1 MRFGRYELL
10 MPLGAGG
17 MGEVFRARD
26 RDLERDVAVKFLAPR
41 FASDAERLARFAF
54 EARTASSL
62 NHPNIVTIHEIG
74 QAEGLPFIVMELV
87 EGQTLRKAMRDG
99 RLPIRRVLDIGAQ
112 IADGLAKAHAA
123 GIVHRDLKPE
133 NVMLTPDGFVK
144 ILDFGLAKLHA
155 DAAAGTFPSD
165 GGRSESPTTFRTGT
179 RDGAIIGTVGYMSP
193 EQAAGRPADYRA
205 DQFAL
210 GATLYEMATGRQ
222 AFQRDSV
229 VQTLNA
235 IIEHDPPSLAE
246 LNPSF
251 PAPARWIAE
260 RCLAKAPGER
270 YASTLDLAREL
281 RGVREHL
288 SETSNNSAEPRPV
301 PVPMPTPVPT
311 PVPVPVPQ
319 PRRLRV
325 WHLIG
330 AAAVVLAALMAIPA
344 IRESVLERLHLLPL
358 PAEKCIAVL
367 PVECLVTTAEE
378 KAACAGLLDSVTSRL
393 GALRRYREGLTVVPA
408 QEVWQSDAKKAV
420 DALRRLNA
428 TLAVHVTVRRTGPS
442 TAVAAV
448 LVDAKS
454 GRELRAAERSFVTRQ
469 ASLVDETVDAVVGML
484 DLELSPRERTAL
496 AAGSTRDPLASWLYL
511 EAVGRTPYQ
520 LAQTA
525 LERADQQPS
534 IDAAIRLFNQALEL
548 QPNYSLAHAGLGRA
562 YLSLYQIQN
571 RLEYA
576 ELAED
581 HCNRANE
588 IDRLIPQAW
597 LTLGSLHTQLRQF
610 DQALE
615 DLKRS
620 LDRDPGNDLVYARMA
635 YVYQLQRRYP
645 EAEQTYLK
653 AISVAQKSWWSHGYY
668 GAFLALRERYP
679 EAEAQFR
686 MAHEIAPDN
695 PRILSNLGGVLWNRQ
710 RKAEARVAFEK
721 SIQLYPTSAALS
733 NYATL
738 EYRDK
743 RFAEAADIY
752 KRATQLGPRD
762 YRIWRNLALAY
773 SRLEGDQARVQ
784 AQEAFRT
791 AQGLAEQERQRD
803 PRNGFLAAQLAD
815 CYAKLGNETEARRV
829 LAEVEKLAPGG
840 SEAKNAM
847 KLAAEVYEDLGGR
860 DASLRMLEAAFAR
873 GLTREEVEQAP
884 TFDKL
889 RADPRYQALVARTAS
904 GRK

>member
-1 MRFGRYELL
+1 MPPAPGMRFGRYELL
-10 MPLGAGG
+10 TPLGAGG
-17 MGEVFRARD
+17 MGEVYRARD
-26 RDLERDVAVKFLAPR
+26 RDLGRDVAVKFLPAR
-41 FASDAERLARFAF
+41 FAADADRLARFAF

-74 QAEGLPFIVMELV
+74 EAEGLPYIVMELV
-87 EGQTLRKAMRDG
+87 EGETLRRAMREG
-99 RLPIRRVLDIGAQ
+99 RLPTRRVLDIASQ
-112 IADGLAKAHAA
+112 IADGLAKAHSA

-144 ILDFGLAKLHA
+144 ILDFGLAKLHSDVIPGGA
-155 DAAAGTFPSD
+155 PPDRGQTETPTAFP
-165 GGRSESPTTFRTGT
+165 TGT
-179 RDGAIIGTVGYMSP
+179 RDGAIIGTAGYMSP
-193 EQAAGRPADYRA
+193 EQAAGRPADFRA
-205 DQFAL
+205 DQFAF

-235 IIEHDPPSLAE
+235 IIEHDPPSLVE

-260 RCLAKAPGER
+260 RCLSKAPADR

-288 SETSNNSAEPRPV
+288 SEASNSSADPRPAFVSV
-301 PVPMPTPVPT
+301 PAPRG
-311 PVPVPVPQ
+311 
-319 PRRLRV
+319 RRLRA
-325 WHLIG
+325 WHVVATSAAL
-330 AAAVVLAALMAIPA
+330 AAALLAVPA
-344 IRESVLERLHLLPL
+344 IRESVLERFHLLPL
-358 PAEKCIAVL
+358 PAEKCVAVL

-393 GALRRYREGLTVVPA
+393 GALQRYRQGLTVVPA

-428 TLAVHVTVRRTGPS
+428 TLAVHVTVRRTGSS

-448 LVDAKS
+448 LVDARS

-484 DLELSPRERTAL
+484 DMELSPREQTAL
-496 AAGSTRDPLASWLYL
+496 TAGSPRDPLASWLYL

-520 LAQTA
+520 LGQTA

-534 IDAAIRLFNQALEL
+534 VDAAIKLFNKALEL
-548 QPNYSLAHAGLGRA
+548 EPGYALAHVGLGRA

-571 RLEYA
+571 RPEYA

-581 HCNRANE
+581 RCNRANE
-588 IDRLIPQAW
+588 LDRLMPQAW
-597 LTLGSLHTQLRQF
+597 LTLGALHTLLREY

-615 DLKRS
+615 DFKRA
-620 LDRDPGNDLVYARMA
+620 LDRDPANDLVYARIA
-635 YVYQLQRRYP
+635 FVYQQQRRDP
-645 EAEQTYLK
+645 EAEQAYLK
-653 AISVAQKSWWSHGYY
+653 AISLAQKSWWPHGYY
-668 GAFLALRERYP
+668 GAFLSSRERYD

-686 MAHEIAPDN
+686 IANEIAPDN

-710 RKAEARVAFEK
+710 RQAEARVAFEK
-721 SIQLYPTSAALS
+721 SIQLYPTSGALS

-738 EYRDK
+738 EFRDK
-743 RFAEAADIY
+743 RFAEAAAIY

-762 YRIWRNLALAY
+762 YRIWRNMALAY
-773 SRLEGDQARVQ
+773 SQLGGEQAGVEARD
-784 AQEAFRT
+784 AFRT

-803 PRNGFLAAQLAD
+803 PKNGMLAAQLAD
-815 CYAKLGNETEARRV
+815 CHAKLGNETEARSL
-829 LAEVEKLAPGG
+829 LAEAEKL
-840 SEAKNAM
+840 EAK
-847 KLAAEVYEDLGGR
+847 KYDVPELAAGIYEDMGDR
-860 DASLRMLEAAFAR
+860 DAALRLLGVGFAR
-873 GLTREEVEQAP
+873 GLPRKRVEQAS

-889 RADPRYQALVARTAS
+889 RADPRYQALVARLAS
-904 GRK
+904 GKTK

>member
-1 MRFGRYELL
+1 MPPAPGMRFGRYELL
-10 MPLGAGG
+10 KPLGAGG
-17 MGEVFRARD
+17 MGEVYRARD
-26 RDLERDVAVKFLAPR
+26 RDLGRDVAVKFLSAR
-41 FASDAERLARFAF
+41 FAADADRLARFAF

-74 QAEGLPFIVMELV
+74 EAEGLPYIVMELV
-87 EGQTLRKAMRDG
+87 EGETLRAAIRDG
-99 RLPIRRVLDIGAQ
+99 RLPTRRVLDIASQ
-112 IADGLAKAHAA
+112 IADGLAKAHSA

-155 DAAAGTFPSD
+155 DVIPGGTPHD
-165 GGRSESPTTFRTGT
+165 RGQTETPTTFPTGT
-179 RDGAIIGTVGYMSP
+179 RDGAIIGTAGYMSP
-193 EQAAGRPADYRA
+193 EQAAGRPADFRA
-205 DQFAL
+205 DQFAF

-235 IIEHDPPSLAE
+235 IIEHDPLPLAE

-260 RCLAKAPGER
+260 RCLAKAPGDR

-288 SETSNNSAEPRPV
+288 SEASNSSAEPRPV
-301 PVPMPTPVPT
+301 PAPGR
-311 PVPVPVPQ
+311 VPVPR
-319 PRRLRV
+319 RRLRA
-325 WHLIG
+325 WHLVT
-330 AAAVVLAALMAIPA
+330 AAAVLLASLLAVPT
-344 IRESVLERLHLLPL
+344 IRDGVLERLHLLPI
-358 PAEKCIAVL
+358 PSDMSIAVL

-393 GALRRYREGLTVVPA
+393 GALQRYRLGLIVVPA
-408 QEVWQSDAKKAV
+408 QEVRQSDAKKAV

-448 LVDAKS
+448 LVDARS

-484 DLELSPRERTAL
+484 DMELNPREQTAL
-496 AAGSTRDPLASWLYL
+496 TAGSPRDPLASWLYL

-520 LAQTA
+520 LGQTA

-534 IDAAIRLFNQALEL
+534 VDAAIKLFNKALEL
-548 QPNYSLAHAGLGRA
+548 EPGYALAHAGLGRA

-571 RLEYA
+571 RPEYA
-576 ELAED
+576 ELAEE

-588 IDRLIPQAW
+588 LDRLMPQAW

-615 DLKRS
+615 DLNRAH
-620 LDRDPGNDLVYARMA
+620 DRDPANEVVYARIA
-635 YVYQLQRRYP
+635 FVYQQQRRDS
-645 EAEQTYLK
+645 EAEQAYLK
-653 AISVAQKSWWSHGYY
+653 AISLAQKSWWPHAYY

-679 EAEAQFR
+679 EAEQQFR
-686 MAHEIAPDN
+686 IAHEIAPDN

-710 RKAEARVAFEK
+710 RQAEARVAFEK
-721 SIQLYPTSAALS
+721 SIQLYPTSGALS

-738 EYRDK
+738 EFGDK
-743 RFAEAADIY
+743 RFAEAAAIY
-752 KRATQLGPRD
+752 RRAAQLAPRD
-762 YRIWRNLALAY
+762 YRIWRNMALAY
-773 SRLEGDQARVQ
+773 SHLDGGQAGVEARD
-784 AQEAFRT
+784 AFRT
-791 AQGLAEQERQRD
+791 ALGLAEQERQRD
-803 PRNGFLAAQLAD
+803 PKNGMLAAQLAD
-815 CYAKLGNETEARRV
+815 CHAKLGNETEARRV
-829 LAEVEKLAPGG
+829 LAEVEQQAPGG
-840 SEAKNAM
+840 SETKNTM
-847 KLAAEVYEDLGGR
+847 KLAAEVYEDLGDR
-860 DASLRMLEAAFAR
+860 DASLRMVEAGFAR
-873 GLTREEVEQAP
+873 GLTREEVEQAA

-889 RADPRYQALVARTAS
+889 RVDPRYQSLVARLAS
-904 GRK
+904 GKKK